1 MPDRVTLQNVA
12 IVLVRPRISEN
23 IGAAA
28 RAMQN
33 MGIQRL
39 IVVQPQQFDRER
51 ALMLATHAAAGV
63 IEKMQ
68 VFTDLAEALSPYQFV
83 AGTTARLGGQ
93 RPILKSP
100 ANLAQGLIS
109 ISRQNQVAILFGP
122 EDRGLSNEDL
132 HNCHELVHIPTAEF
146 SSLNL
151 AQAVMIVCYEIYL
164 AAREEKTEFVPRLAS
179 RHELEGMYARLK
191 EILVRISFIN
201 SENPDYWMN
210 NLRRFFNRLPLRAR
224 EVSIIRGICRQID
237 WYGGK
242 CYQDGQK
249 DQRSGKGGQDPES
262 T

>member
-1 MPDRVTLQNVA
+1 MADRVALQNIA
-12 IVLVRPRISEN
+12 IVLHRPRISEN

-33 MGIQRL
+33 MGIGRL
-39 IVVQPQQFDRER
+39 IVVAPQQYDREK
-51 ALMLATHAAAGV
+51 ALMMATHAAAGV

-68 VFTDLAEALSPYQFV
+68 VLTDLKEALSPYHFV

-93 RPILKSP
+93 RPVLKSP
-100 ANLAQGLIS
+100 ATLAERLIS
-109 ISRQNQVAILFGP
+109 ISPENQVAILFGP

-164 AAREEKTEFVPRLAS
+164 AAREEKTEFVPRLAN
-179 RHELEGMYARLK
+179 RHELDGMYAQLK
-191 EILVRISFIN
+191 DILMRISFIN
-201 SENPDYWMN
+201 PDNPDYWMN

-242 CYQDGQK
+242 CYQDGLK
-249 DQRSGKGGQDPES
+249 AREPDQGQDPE
-262 T
+262 TG

>member
-1 MPDRVTLQNVA
+1 MSDRVNLQNVS
-12 IVLVRPRISEN
+12 IVLHRPRISEN

-33 MGIQRL
+33 MGIDRL
-39 IVVQPQQFDRER
+39 IVVAPQQLELDRVQ
-51 ALMLATHAAAGV
+51 MMATHAAAGV

-68 VFTDLAEALSPYQFV
+68 VRTDLKDALAPFQFV

-93 RPILKSP
+93 RPVLKTP
-100 ANLAQGLIS
+100 AHLAEHLIS
-109 ISRQNQVAILFGP
+109 ISHRNQVAILFGP
-122 EDRGLSNEDL
+122 EDRGLSNRDL
-132 HNCHELVHIPTAEF
+132 RNCHGLVHIPTAKF

-151 AQAVMIVCYEIYL
+151 AQAVMIVCYEIFL
-164 AAREEKTEFVPRLAS
+164 AAREEKTEFVPRLAN

-191 EILVRISFIN
+191 EILLRISFIN
-201 SENPDYWMN
+201 ADNPDYWMN

-242 CYQDGQK
+242 CYRDGLQAGENK
-249 DQRSGKGGQDPES
+249 NKS
-262 T
+262 

>member
-1 MPDRVTLQNVA
+1 MPDRVILQNVS

-33 MGIQRL
+33 MGIDRL
-39 IVVQPQQFDRER
+39 IVVAPWAYDRER
-51 ALMLATHAAAGV
+51 ALMMATHAAAGV

-68 VFTDLAEALSPYQFV
+68 VFRDLKEALYAYQFV

-93 RPILKSP
+93 RPVLKSP
-100 ANLAQGLIS
+100 AGLAESLIS
-109 ISRQNQVAILFGP
+109 ISHHNQVAILFGP

-132 HNCHELVHIPTAEF
+132 RSCHELVHIPTAEF

-151 AQAVMIVCYEIYL
+151 AQAVMIVCYEIFL
-164 AAREEKTEFVPRLAS
+164 AAREEKKEFLPRLAT
-179 RHELEGMYARLK
+179 RHELEGMYAQFK

-201 SENPDYWMN
+201 PDNPDFWMN

-224 EVSIIRGICRQID
+224 EVRIIRGICRQID

-242 CYQDGQK
+242 CYQDGLK
-249 DQRSGKGGQDPES
+249 ARKLDQERDPE
-262 T
+262 TG

>member
-1 MPDRVTLQNVA
+1 MSDRVMLQNVS
-12 IVLVRPRISEN
+12 IVLHRPRISEN

-33 MGIQRL
+33 MGIDRL
-39 IVVQPQQFDRER
+39 IVVEPKQLDLER
-51 ALMLATHAAAGV
+51 VLMMATHAAAGV

-68 VFTDLAEALSPYQFV
+68 VVADLKKALSPFHFV
-83 AGTTARLGGQ
+83 VGTTARLGGQ
-93 RPILKSP
+93 RPVLKSP
-100 ANLAQGLIS
+100 AKLAESLIS
-109 ISRQNQVAILFGP
+109 ISHQNQVAILFGP

-151 AQAVMIVCYEIYL
+151 AQAVMIVCYEIFL

-179 RHELEGMYARLK
+179 RHELEGMYAQLK

-201 SENPDYWMN
+201 PDNPDYWMN

-224 EVSIIRGICRQID
+224 EVRIIRGICRQID

-242 CYQDGQK
+242 CYRDGLNARK
-249 DQRSGKGGQDPES
+249 DKIKS
-262 T
+262 

>member
-1 MPDRVTLQNVA
+1 MPDRVNLENLA

-33 MGIQRL
+33 MGISRL
-39 IVVQPQQFDRER
+39 IVVEPQQFDRER
-51 ALMLATHAAAGV
+51 VLMMATHAAAGV

-68 VFTDLAEALSPYQFV
+68 VFADLKEALTPFQFV
-83 AGTTARLGGQ
+83 AGTTARVGGQ
-93 RPILKSP
+93 RPVLKSP
-100 ANLAQGLIS
+100 EKLAESLIPL
-109 ISRQNQVAILFGP
+109 SRENRVAVLFGP

-132 HNCHELVHIPTAEF
+132 RNCHELVHIPTAKF

-151 AQAVMIVCYEIYL
+151 AQAVMIVCYEIFR
-164 AAREEKTEFVPRLAS
+164 AARDEKTEFVPRLAN
-179 RHELEGMYARLK
+179 RHELEGMYAQLK

-201 SENPDYWMN
+201 PDNPDYWMN

-242 CYQDGQK
+242 CYQDGLKSRK
-249 DQRSGKGGQDPES
+249 DKIKS
-262 T
+262 